1 MFTFVVH
8 KFSTRIKLAH

>member
-8 KFSTRIKLAH
+8 KFSTRPKLAH